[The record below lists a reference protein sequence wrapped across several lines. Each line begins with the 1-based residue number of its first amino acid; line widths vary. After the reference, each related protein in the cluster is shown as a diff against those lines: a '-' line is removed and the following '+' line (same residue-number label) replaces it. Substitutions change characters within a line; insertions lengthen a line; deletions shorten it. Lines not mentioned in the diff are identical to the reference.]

1 MGRSVF
7 KILVLAVF
15 LGVGADHAAGQTP
28 AADGAQV
35 YTMNCARCHD
45 DTLPRMPTRD
55 ALRERSARQIQTAMT
70 GGVMR
75 QFGSALSAAERRA
88 VAEFLSDEPA
98 GTLDSPLPTMPDT
111 AYCDAGSRTTV
122 DLSAPAWNGWGVD
135 LNNRRFQPAEAAGMT
150 ADTVRQLRLQ
160 WVFGFP
166 DVSDSG
172 SQPTVVAGRVLVG
185 TRNGLVYAL
194 DAATGCVHWVHEAPA
209 EIRSAISVG
218 PAEGGGF
225 TAYFGDAFAAVH
237 AVDLLTGE
245 LRWTTTIEDH
255 PASRITGAPAL
266 HDGRLYVPVAS
277 LEELSAADP
286 RYECCTFRGS
296 VVALDAAT
304 GERIWKTY
312 VIRESPQPTRTNS
325 AGTQNHG
332 PSGAGVWSAP
342 TLDPARNLLY
352 VATGDAYSDPAAP
365 ESDAIMALAMDT
377 GAIRWVTQTT
387 PGDAFT
393 IACMSGSPLFGAL
406 TGGTTP
412 DAPILRANCPE
423 SEGPDH
429 DYGSSP
435 VLITGPDGE
444 DLLLGGQKS
453 GVMYGLRPTDGEIVW
468 ETRVSDG
475 GLLGGIEWGF
485 ATDGDQVYVSISD
498 MMEKAPGE
506 AGGVTALQVRDGEL
520 VWHAP
525 PVQDTC
531 GGRQGCHTAQP
542 AAVSL
547 IPGVAFAGSLDGH
560 LRAYATDTGR
570 IIWDFDTARDFET
583 VNGVEAHGGALNG
596 PGPTI
601 VDGMLYVVSGYGSF
615 GMSGNV
621 LLAFTVEE

>member
-1 MGRSVF
+1 MERVSNRTFVNIVVMALF
-7 KILVLAVF
+7 F
-15 LGVGADHAAGQTP
+15 GANHAAALPQ
-28 AADGAQV
+28 AADGEQV
-35 YTMNCARCHD
+35 YTTHCARCHD

-70 GGVMR
+70 SGVMR
-75 QFGSALSAAERRA
+75 QFGGALSAAERRA
-88 VAEFLSDEPA
+88 VAEFLSDDPA
-98 GTLDSPLPTMPDT
+98 GTLDSSLTTLPDT
-111 AYCDAGSRTTV
+111 AFCSADVETGV

-135 LNNRRFQPAEAAGMT
+135 LTNRRFQPTEAAGLT
-150 ADTVRQLRLQ
+150 AEKVPQLSLR
-160 WVFGFP
+160 WVFSFP

-185 TRNGLVYAL
+185 TRNGLLYAL

-209 EIRSAISVG
+209 EIRSAVSVG
-218 PAEGGGF
+218 PADGGGF
-225 TAYFGDAFAAVH
+225 TAYFGDAFASVH

-245 LRWTTTIEDH
+245 LRWTTPVEEH
-255 PASRITGAPAL
+255 SAARITGAPAL
-266 HDGRLYVPVAS
+266 HEGRLYVPVAS
-277 LEELSAADP
+277 LEEVSAADP

-296 VVALDAAT
+296 IVALDAAT

-312 VIRESPQPTRTNS
+312 VIRESPQPTRINA
-325 AGTQNHG
+325 AGAQNHG

-352 VATGDAYSDPAAP
+352 LATGDAYSDPAAP
-365 ESDAIMALAMDT
+365 ESDALMALAMDT
-377 GAIRWVTQTT
+377 GAIRWITQTT

-393 IACMSGSPLFGAL
+393 LACVGAGTFPGLPGSDNPIA
-406 TGGTTP
+406 
-412 DAPILRANCPE
+412 RANCPE
-423 SEGPDH
+423 SNGPDV

-435 VLITGPDGE
+435 VLVTMPDGE

-453 GVMYGLRPTDGEIVW
+453 GVMYGMRPEDGEIIW

-475 GLLGGIEWGF
+475 GLIGGIEWGF
-485 ATDGDQVYVSISD
+485 AADGDQVYVSISD
-498 MMEKAPGE
+498 AMEKEPGD
-506 AGGVTALQVRDGEL
+506 AGGVTALRVEDGEL

-560 LRAYATDTGR
+560 LRAYATDTGN
-570 IIWDFDTARDFET
+570 IIWDFDTAREFEA
-583 VNGVEAHGGALNG
+583 VNGGEARGGSLNG
-596 PGPTI
+596 AGPTI
-601 VDGMLYVVSGYGSF
+601 VDGMVYVLSGYGSF
-615 GMSGNV
+615 GFMPGNL
-621 LLAFTVEE
+621 LLAFAVEE

>member
-1 MGRSVF
+1 MESVSNRTF
-7 KILVLAVF
+7 VNIVVMALF
-15 LGVGADHAAGQTP
+15 FGANHAAALPQ
-28 AADGAQV
+28 AADGEQV
-35 YTMNCARCHD
+35 YTMHCARCHD

-70 GGVMR
+70 SGVMR
-75 QFGSALSAAERRA
+75 QFGGALSAAERRA
-88 VAEFLSDEPA
+88 VAEFLSDDPA
-98 GTLDSPLPTMPDT
+98 GTLASSLTTLPDT
-111 AYCDAGSRTTV
+111 AFCSADVETAV

-135 LNNRRFQPAEAAGMT
+135 LTNRRFQPTEAAGLS
-150 ADTVRQLRLQ
+150 AEDVPQLSLR

-185 TRNGLVYAL
+185 TRNGLLYAL

-209 EIRSAISVG
+209 EVRSAVSVG
-218 PAEGGGF
+218 PADGGGF
-225 TAYFGDAFAAVH
+225 TAYFGDAFASVH

-245 LRWTTTIEDH
+245 LRWTTPIEEH
-255 PASRITGAPAL
+255 SAARITGAPAL
-266 HDGRLYVPVAS
+266 HEGRLYVPVAS
-277 LEELSAADP
+277 LEEVSAADP

-312 VIRESPQPTRTNS
+312 VIRESPQPTRINA
-325 AGTQNHG
+325 AGAQNYG

-352 VATGDAYSDPAAP
+352 LATGDAYSDPAAP
-365 ESDAIMALAMDT
+365 ESDALMALAMDT
-377 GAIRWVTQTT
+377 GAIRWITQTT

-393 IACMSGSPLFGAL
+393 LACVGAGTFPGLPGSDNPIA
-406 TGGTTP
+406 
-412 DAPILRANCPE
+412 RANCPE
-423 SEGPDH
+423 ANGPDV

-435 VLITGPDGE
+435 VLVAMPDGS

-453 GVMYGLRPTDGEIVW
+453 GVMYGVRPEDGEIIW

-475 GLLGGIEWGF
+475 GLIGGIEWGF
-485 ATDGDQVYVSISD
+485 AADGDQVYVSISD
-498 MMEKAPGE
+498 AMEKEPGD
-506 AGGVTALQVRDGEL
+506 AGGVTALRVEDGEL

-560 LRAYATDTGR
+560 LRAYATDTGN
-570 IIWDFDTARDFET
+570 IIWDFDTAREFEA
-583 VNGVEAHGGALNG
+583 VNGGEARGGSLNG
-596 PGPTI
+596 AGPTI
-601 VDGMLYVVSGYGSF
+601 VDGMVYVLSGYGSF
-615 GMSGNV
+615 GFMPGNL
-621 LLAFTVEE
+621 LLAFAVEE

>member
-1 MGRSVF
+1 MESVSNRTF
-7 KILVLAVF
+7 VNIVVMALF
-15 LGVGADHAAGQTP
+15 FGANHAAALPQ
-28 AADGAQV
+28 AADGEQV
-35 YTMNCARCHD
+35 YTTHCARCHD

-70 GGVMR
+70 SGVMR
-75 QFGSALSAAERRA
+75 QFGGALSAAERRA
-88 VAEFLSDEPA
+88 VAEFLSDDPA
-98 GTLDSPLPTMPDT
+98 GTLASSLTTLPDT
-111 AYCDAGSRTTV
+111 AFCSADVETAV

-135 LNNRRFQPAEAAGMT
+135 LTNRRFQPTEAAGLS
-150 ADTVRQLRLQ
+150 AEDVPQLSLR

-185 TRNGLVYAL
+185 TRNGLLYAL

-209 EIRSAISVG
+209 EVRSAVSVG
-218 PAEGGGF
+218 PADGGGF
-225 TAYFGDAFAAVH
+225 TAYFGDAFASVH

-245 LRWTTTIEDH
+245 LRWTTPIEEH
-255 PASRITGAPAL
+255 SAARITGAPAL
-266 HDGRLYVPVAS
+266 HEGRLYVPVAS
-277 LEELSAADP
+277 LEEVSAADP

-312 VIRESPQPTRTNS
+312 VIRESPQPTRINA
-325 AGTQNHG
+325 AGAQNHG

-352 VATGDAYSDPAAP
+352 LATGDAYSDPAAP
-365 ESDAIMALAMDT
+365 ESDALMALAMDT

-393 IACMSGSPLFGAL
+393 LACVGAGTFPGLPGSDNPIA
-406 TGGTTP
+406 
-412 DAPILRANCPE
+412 RANCPE
-423 SEGPDH
+423 SNGPDV

-435 VLITGPDGE
+435 VLVAMPDGS

-453 GVMYGLRPTDGEIVW
+453 GVMYGVRPEDGEIIW

-475 GLLGGIEWGF
+475 GLIGGIEWGF
-485 ATDGDQVYVSISD
+485 AADGDQVYVSISD
-498 MMEKAPGE
+498 AMEKEPGD
-506 AGGVTALQVRDGEL
+506 AGGVTALRVEDGEL

-560 LRAYATDTGR
+560 LRAYATDTGN
-570 IIWDFDTARDFET
+570 IIWDFDTAREFEA
-583 VNGVEAHGGALNG
+583 VNGGEVRGGSLNG
-596 PGPTI
+596 AGPTI
-601 VDGMLYVVSGYGSF
+601 VDGMVYVLSGYGSF
-615 GMSGNV
+615 GFMPGNL
-621 LLAFTVEE
+621 LLAFAVEE

>member
-1 MGRSVF
+1 MESVSNRTF
-7 KILVLAVF
+7 VNIVVMALF
-15 LGVGADHAAGQTP
+15 FGANHAAALPQ
-28 AADGAQV
+28 AADGEQV
-35 YTMNCARCHD
+35 YTTNCARCHD

-70 GGVMR
+70 SGVMR
-75 QFGSALSAAERRA
+75 QFGGALSAAERRA
-88 VAEFLSDEPA
+88 VAEFLSDDPA
-98 GTLDSPLPTMPDT
+98 GTLASSLTTLPDT
-111 AYCDAGSRTTV
+111 AFCSADVETAV

-135 LNNRRFQPAEAAGMT
+135 LTNRRFQPTEAAGLS
-150 ADTVRQLRLQ
+150 AEDVPQLSLR

-185 TRNGLVYAL
+185 TRNGLLYAL

-209 EIRSAISVG
+209 EVRSAVSVG
-218 PAEGGGF
+218 PADGGGF
-225 TAYFGDAFAAVH
+225 TAYFGDAFASVH

-245 LRWTTTIEDH
+245 LRWTTPIEEH
-255 PASRITGAPAL
+255 SAARITGAPAL
-266 HDGRLYVPVAS
+266 HEGRLYVPVAS
-277 LEELSAADP
+277 LEEVSAADP

-312 VIRESPQPTRTNS
+312 VIRESPQPTRINA
-325 AGTQNHG
+325 AGAQNHG

-352 VATGDAYSDPAAP
+352 LATGDAYSDPAAP
-365 ESDAIMALAMDT
+365 ESDALMALAMDT

-393 IACMSGSPLFGAL
+393 LACVGAGTFPGLPGSDNPIA
-406 TGGTTP
+406 
-412 DAPILRANCPE
+412 RANCPE
-423 SEGPDH
+423 SNGPDV

-435 VLITGPDGE
+435 VLVAMPDGS

-453 GVMYGLRPTDGEIVW
+453 GVMYGVRPEDGEIIW

-475 GLLGGIEWGF
+475 GLIGGIEWGF
-485 ATDGDQVYVSISD
+485 AADGDQVYVSISD
-498 MMEKAPGE
+498 AMEKEPGD
-506 AGGVTALQVRDGEL
+506 AGGVTALRVEDGEL

-560 LRAYATDTGR
+560 LRAYATDTGN
-570 IIWDFDTARDFET
+570 IIWDFDTAREFEA
-583 VNGVEAHGGALNG
+583 VNGGEVRGGSLNG
-596 PGPTI
+596 AGPTI
-601 VDGMLYVVSGYGSF
+601 VDGIVYVLSGYGSF
-615 GMSGNV
+615 GFMPGNL
-621 LLAFTVEE
+621 LLAFAVEE

>member
-1 MGRSVF
+1 MGRKVF
-7 KILVLAVF
+7 IMLVLAVC
-15 LGVGADHAAGQTP
+15 LGAGADHAAGQAP
-28 AADGAQV
+28 AADGEQV
-35 YTMNCARCHD
+35 YAMSCARCHD

-55 ALRERSARQIQTAMT
+55 ALRDRSARQIQTAMT
-70 GGVMR
+70 SGVMR
-75 QFGSALSAAERRA
+75 QFGTALSAAERRA
-88 VAEFLSDEPA
+88 VAEFLSDDPA
-98 GTLDSPLPTMPDT
+98 GTLDSPLPTLPDT
-111 AYCDAGSRTTV
+111 AYCDAGTRTAV

-135 LNNRRFQPAEAAGMT
+135 LNNRRFQPAESAGMT
-150 ADTVRQLRLQ
+150 ADTVGQLRLQ

-166 DVSDSG
+166 DVSNSG

-185 TRNGLVYAL
+185 TRNGLLYAL

-209 EIRSAISVG
+209 EIRSAVSVG
-218 PAEGGGF
+218 PADGGGF
-225 TAYFGDAFAAVH
+225 TAYFGDAFASVH

-245 LRWTTTIEDH
+245 LRWTTPVEEH
-255 PASRITGAPAL
+255 PAARITGAPAL
-266 HDGRLYVPVAS
+266 HEGRLYVPVAS
-277 LEELSAADP
+277 LEEVSAADP

-296 VVALDAAT
+296 IVALDAAT

-312 VIRESPQPTRTNS
+312 VIRESPQPTRINA
-325 AGTQNHG
+325 AGAQNHG

-352 VATGDAYSDPAAP
+352 LATGDAYSDPAAP
-365 ESDAIMALAMDT
+365 ESDALMALAMDT

-393 IACMSGSPLFGAL
+393 IACVAAGTFPGLPGS
-406 TGGTTP
+406 
-412 DAPILRANCPE
+412 DNPIARANCPE
-423 SEGPDH
+423 SNGPDF

-435 VLITGPDGE
+435 VLVTMPDGS

-453 GVMYGLRPTDGEIVW
+453 GVMYGVRPEDGEILW

-475 GLLGGIEWGF
+475 GLIGGIEWGF
-485 ATDGDQVYVSISD
+485 AADGDQVYVSISD
-498 MMEKAPGE
+498 AMEKEPGE
-506 AGGVTALQVRDGEL
+506 AGGVTALRVGDGEL

-570 IIWDFDTARDFET
+570 VIWDFDTAREFQT
-583 VNGVEAHGGALNG
+583 VNGVEAHGGSLNG

-615 GMSGNV
+615 GFMSGNV
-621 LLAFTVEE
+621 LLAFAVED

>member
-1 MGRSVF
+1 MESVSNRTF
-7 KILVLAVF
+7 VNIVVMALF
-15 LGVGADHAAGQTP
+15 FGANHAAALPQ
-28 AADGAQV
+28 AADGEQV
-35 YTMNCARCHD
+35 YTTHCARCHD

-70 GGVMR
+70 SGVMR
-75 QFGSALSAAERRA
+75 QFGGALSAAERRA
-88 VAEFLSDEPA
+88 VAEFLSDDPA
-98 GTLDSPLPTMPDT
+98 GTLASSLTTLPDT
-111 AYCDAGSRTTV
+111 AFCSADVETAV

-135 LNNRRFQPAEAAGMT
+135 LTNRRFQPTEAAGLS
-150 ADTVRQLRLQ
+150 AEDVPQLSLR

-185 TRNGLVYAL
+185 TRNGLLYAL

-209 EIRSAISVG
+209 EVRSAVSVG
-218 PAEGGGF
+218 PADGGGF
-225 TAYFGDAFAAVH
+225 TAYFGDAFASVH

-245 LRWTTTIEDH
+245 LRWTTPIEEH
-255 PASRITGAPAL
+255 SAARITGAPAL
-266 HDGRLYVPVAS
+266 HEGRLYVPVAS
-277 LEELSAADP
+277 LEEVSAADP

-312 VIRESPQPTRTNS
+312 VIRESPQPTRINA
-325 AGTQNHG
+325 AGAQNHG

-352 VATGDAYSDPAAP
+352 LATGDAYSDPAAP
-365 ESDAIMALAMDT
+365 ESDALMALAMDT

-393 IACMSGSPLFGAL
+393 LACVGAGTFPGLPGSDNPIA
-406 TGGTTP
+406 
-412 DAPILRANCPE
+412 RANCPE
-423 SEGPDH
+423 SNGPDV

-435 VLITGPDGE
+435 VLVAMPDGS

-453 GVMYGLRPTDGEIVW
+453 GVMYGVRPEDGEIIW

-475 GLLGGIEWGF
+475 GLIGGIEWGF
-485 ATDGDQVYVSISD
+485 AADGDQVYVSISD
-498 MMEKAPGE
+498 AMEKEPGD
-506 AGGVTALQVRDGEL
+506 AGGVTALRVEDGEL

-560 LRAYATDTGR
+560 LRAYATDTGN
-570 IIWDFDTARDFET
+570 IIWDFDTAREFEA
-583 VNGVEAHGGALNG
+583 VNGGEVRGGSLNG
-596 PGPTI
+596 AGPTI
-601 VDGMLYVVSGYGSF
+601 VDGIVYVLSGYGSF
-615 GMSGNV
+615 GFMPGNL
-621 LLAFTVEE
+621 LLAFAVEE

>member
-1 MGRSVF
+1 MESVSNRTF
-7 KILVLAVF
+7 VNIVVMALF
-15 LGVGADHAAGQTP
+15 FGANHAAALPQ
-28 AADGAQV
+28 AADGEQV
-35 YTMNCARCHD
+35 YTTHCARCHD

-70 GGVMR
+70 SGVMR
-75 QFGSALSAAERRA
+75 QFGGALSAAERRA
-88 VAEFLSDEPA
+88 VAEFLSDDPA
-98 GTLDSPLPTMPDT
+98 GTLASSLTTLPDT
-111 AYCDAGSRTTV
+111 AFCSADVETAV

-135 LNNRRFQPAEAAGMT
+135 LTNRRFQPTESAGLSAE
-150 ADTVRQLRLQ
+150 DVPQLSLR

-185 TRNGLVYAL
+185 TRNGLLYAL

-209 EIRSAISVG
+209 EVRSAVSVG
-218 PAEGGGF
+218 PADGGGF
-225 TAYFGDAFAAVH
+225 TAYFGDAFASVH

-245 LRWTTTIEDH
+245 LRWTTPIEEH
-255 PASRITGAPAL
+255 SAARITGAPAL
-266 HDGRLYVPVAS
+266 HEGRLYVPVAS
-277 LEELSAADP
+277 LEEVSAADP

-312 VIRESPQPTRTNS
+312 VIRESPQPTRINA
-325 AGTQNHG
+325 AGAQNHG

-352 VATGDAYSDPAAP
+352 LATGDAYSDPAAP
-365 ESDAIMALAMDT
+365 ESDALMALAMDT

-393 IACMSGSPLFGAL
+393 LACVGAGTFPGLPGSDNPIA
-406 TGGTTP
+406 
-412 DAPILRANCPE
+412 RANCPE
-423 SEGPDH
+423 SNGPDV

-435 VLITGPDGE
+435 VLVAMPDGS

-453 GVMYGLRPTDGEIVW
+453 GVMYGVRPEDGEIIW

-475 GLLGGIEWGF
+475 GLIGGIEWGF
-485 ATDGDQVYVSISD
+485 AADGDQVYVSISD
-498 MMEKAPGE
+498 AMEKEPGD
-506 AGGVTALQVRDGEL
+506 AGGVTALRVEDGEL

-560 LRAYATDTGR
+560 LRAYATDTGN
-570 IIWDFDTARDFET
+570 IIWDFDTAREFEA
-583 VNGVEAHGGALNG
+583 VNGGEARGGSLNG
-596 PGPTI
+596 AGPTI
-601 VDGMLYVVSGYGSF
+601 VDGMVYVLSGYGSF
-615 GMSGNV
+615 GFMPGNL
-621 LLAFTVEE
+621 LLAFAVEE

>member
-1 MGRSVF
+1 
-7 KILVLAVF
+7 
-15 LGVGADHAAGQTP
+15 
-28 AADGAQV
+28 
-35 YTMNCARCHD
+35 
-45 DTLPRMPTRD
+45 
-55 ALRERSARQIQTAMT
+55 
-70 GGVMR
+70 
-75 QFGSALSAAERRA
+75 
-88 VAEFLSDEPA
+88 
-98 GTLDSPLPTMPDT
+98 
-111 AYCDAGSRTTV
+111 
-122 DLSAPAWNGWGVD
+122 
-135 LNNRRFQPAEAAGMT
+135 
-150 ADTVRQLRLQ
+150 
-160 WVFGFP
+160 
-166 DVSDSG
+166 
-172 SQPTVVAGRVLVG
+172 
-185 TRNGLVYAL
+185 
-194 DAATGCVHWVHEAPA
+194 
-209 EIRSAISVG
+209 
-218 PAEGGGF
+218 
-225 TAYFGDAFAAVH
+225 
-237 AVDLLTGE
+237 
-245 LRWTTTIEDH
+245 
-255 PASRITGAPAL
+255 
-266 HDGRLYVPVAS
+266 
-277 LEELSAADP
+277 
-286 RYECCTFRGS
+286 
-296 VVALDAAT
+296 
-304 GERIWKTY
+304 
-312 VIRESPQPTRTNS
+312 
-325 AGTQNHG
+325 
-332 PSGAGVWSAP
+332 
-342 TLDPARNLLY
+342 
-352 VATGDAYSDPAAP
+352 
-365 ESDAIMALAMDT
+365 MALAMDT

-621 LLAFTVEE
+621 LLAFAVEE

>member
-1 MGRSVF
+1 MESVSNRTF
-7 KILVLAVF
+7 VNIVVMALF
-15 LGVGADHAAGQTP
+15 FGANHAAALPQ
-28 AADGAQV
+28 AADGEQV
-35 YTMNCARCHD
+35 YTTHCARCHD

-70 GGVMR
+70 SGVMR
-75 QFGSALSAAERRA
+75 QFGGALSAAERRA
-88 VAEFLSDEPA
+88 VAEFLSDDPA
-98 GTLDSPLPTMPDT
+98 GTLASSLTTLPDT
-111 AYCDAGSRTTV
+111 AFCSADVETAV

-135 LNNRRFQPAEAAGMT
+135 LTNRRFQPTEAAGLS
-150 ADTVRQLRLQ
+150 AEDVPQLSLR

-185 TRNGLVYAL
+185 TRNGLLYAL

-209 EIRSAISVG
+209 EVRSAVSVG
-218 PAEGGGF
+218 PADGGGF
-225 TAYFGDAFAAVH
+225 TAYFGDAFASVH

-245 LRWTTTIEDH
+245 LRWTTPIEEH
-255 PASRITGAPAL
+255 SAARITGAPAL
-266 HDGRLYVPVAS
+266 HEGRLYVPVAS
-277 LEELSAADP
+277 LEEVSAADP

-312 VIRESPQPTRTNS
+312 VIRESPQPTRINA
-325 AGTQNHG
+325 AGAQNHG

-352 VATGDAYSDPAAP
+352 LATGDAYSDPAAP
-365 ESDAIMALAMDT
+365 ESDALMALAMDT

-393 IACMSGSPLFGAL
+393 LACVGAGTFPGLPGSDNPIA
-406 TGGTTP
+406 
-412 DAPILRANCPE
+412 RANCPE
-423 SEGPDH
+423 SNGPDV

-435 VLITGPDGE
+435 VLVAMPDGS

-453 GVMYGLRPTDGEIVW
+453 GVMYGVRPEDGEIIW
-468 ETRVSDG
+468 ETRLSDG
-475 GLLGGIEWGF
+475 GLIGGIEWGF
-485 ATDGDQVYVSISD
+485 AADGDQVYVSISD
-498 MMEKAPGE
+498 AMEKEPGD
-506 AGGVTALQVRDGEL
+506 AGGVTALRVEDGEL

-560 LRAYATDTGR
+560 LRAYATDTGN
-570 IIWDFDTARDFET
+570 IIWDFDTAREFEA
-583 VNGVEAHGGALNG
+583 VNGGEARGGSLNG
-596 PGPTI
+596 AGPTI
-601 VDGMLYVVSGYGSF
+601 VDGMVYVLSGYGSF
-615 GMSGNV
+615 GFMPGNL
-621 LLAFTVEE
+621 LLAFAVEE

>member
-1 MGRSVF
+1 MESVSNRTF
-7 KILVLAVF
+7 VNIVVMALF
-15 LGVGADHAAGQTP
+15 FGANHAAALPQ
-28 AADGAQV
+28 AADGEQV
-35 YTMNCARCHD
+35 YTTHCARCHD

-70 GGVMR
+70 SGVMR
-75 QFGSALSAAERRA
+75 QFGGALSAAERRA
-88 VAEFLSDEPA
+88 VAEFLSDDPA
-98 GTLDSPLPTMPDT
+98 GTLASSLTTLPDT
-111 AYCDAGSRTTV
+111 AFCSADVETAV

-135 LNNRRFQPAEAAGMT
+135 LTNRRFQPTEAAGLS
-150 ADTVRQLRLQ
+150 AEDVPQLSLR

-185 TRNGLVYAL
+185 TRNGLLYAL

-209 EIRSAISVG
+209 EVRSAVSVG
-218 PAEGGGF
+218 PADGGGF
-225 TAYFGDAFAAVH
+225 TAYFGDAFASVH

-245 LRWTTTIEDH
+245 LRWTTPIEEH
-255 PASRITGAPAL
+255 SAARITGAPAL
-266 HDGRLYVPVAS
+266 HEGRLYVPVAS
-277 LEELSAADP
+277 LEEVSAADP

-312 VIRESPQPTRTNS
+312 VIRESPQPTRINA
-325 AGTQNHG
+325 AGAQNHG

-352 VATGDAYSDPAAP
+352 LATGDAYSDPAAP
-365 ESDAIMALAMDT
+365 ESDALMALAMDT

-393 IACMSGSPLFGAL
+393 LACVGAGTFPGLPGSDNPIA
-406 TGGTTP
+406 
-412 DAPILRANCPE
+412 RANCPE
-423 SEGPDH
+423 SNGPDV

-435 VLITGPDGE
+435 VLVAMPDGS

-453 GVMYGLRPTDGEIVW
+453 GVMYGVRPEDGEIIW
-468 ETRVSDG
+468 ETRLSDG
-475 GLLGGIEWGF
+475 GLIGGIEWGF
-485 ATDGDQVYVSISD
+485 AADGDQVYVSISD
-498 MMEKAPGE
+498 AMEKEPGD
-506 AGGVTALQVRDGEL
+506 AGGVTALRVEDGEL

-560 LRAYATDTGR
+560 LRAYATDTGN
-570 IIWDFDTARDFET
+570 IIWDFDTAREFEA
-583 VNGVEAHGGALNG
+583 VNGGEARGGSLNG
-596 PGPTI
+596 AGPTI
-601 VDGMLYVVSGYGSF
+601 ASTAWSMCSPATAVSGSCRGTCCSP
-615 GMSGNV
+615 
-621 LLAFTVEE
+621 LR

>member
-1 MGRSVF
+1 MTGMYR
-7 KILVLAVF
+7 ILAAAVVTSGLAVSA
-15 LGVGADHAAGQTP
+15 VAGQTTP
-28 AADGAQV
+28 DGAQV
-35 YTMNCARCHD
+35 YTANCARCHD
-45 DTLPRMPTRD
+45 TAQPRMPTRD

-70 GGVMR
+70 SGVMR
-75 QFGSALSAAERRA
+75 QFGGALSAAERRA

-98 GTLDSPLPTMPDT
+98 GTLDSPPTLSNN
-111 AYCDAGSRTTV
+111 AYCGPGTGAAV

-135 LNNRRFQPAEAAGMT
+135 LNNRRFQSAESAGVT
-150 ADTVRQLRLQ
+150 ADTVGQLHLQ

-185 TRNGLVYAL
+185 TRNGLLYAL

-209 EIRSAISVG
+209 EIRSAVSVG
-218 PAEGGGF
+218 PADGGGF

-245 LRWTTTIEDH
+245 LRWTTPVEEH
-255 PASRITGAPAL
+255 PAARITGAPAL
-266 HDGRLYVPVAS
+266 HAGRLYVPVAS
-277 LEELSAADP
+277 LEEVSAADP

-296 VVALDAAT
+296 IVALDAAT

-312 VIRESPQPTRTNS
+312 VIRESPQPTRINA
-325 AGTQNHG
+325 AGAQNFG

-352 VATGDAYSDPAAP
+352 LATGDAYSDPAAP
-365 ESDAIMALAMDT
+365 ESDALIALAMDT

-393 IACMSGSPLFGAL
+393 IACVSAGTFPGLPGS
-406 TGGTTP
+406 
-412 DAPILRANCPE
+412 DNPIARANCPE
-423 SEGPDH
+423 SNGPDV

-435 VLITGPDGE
+435 VLIAGPNGE

-453 GVMYGLRPTDGEIVW
+453 GVMYGMRPETGEILW

-475 GLLGGIEWGF
+475 GLIGGIEWGF

-498 MMEKAPGE
+498 AMEKEPGE
-506 AGGVTALQVRDGEL
+506 AGGVTALRVEDGEL

-560 LRAYATDTGR
+560 LRAYATDTGN
-570 IIWDFDTARDFET
+570 IIWDFDTAREFQT
-583 VNGVEAHGGALNG
+583 VNGVEARGGSLNG

-601 VDGMLYVVSGYGSF
+601 VDGMVYVLSGYGSF
-615 GMSGNV
+615 GFMSGNV
-621 LLAFTVEE
+621 LLAFAIED

>member
-1 MGRSVF
+1 MGRKVF
-7 KILVLAVF
+7 IMLVLAVC
-15 LGVGADHAAGQTP
+15 LGAGADHAAGQAP
-28 AADGAQV
+28 AADGEQV
-35 YTMNCARCHD
+35 YAMSCARCHD

-55 ALRERSARQIQTAMT
+55 ALRDRSARQIQTAMT
-70 GGVMR
+70 SGVMR

-88 VAEFLSDEPA
+88 VAEFLSDDPA
-98 GTLDSPLPTMPDT
+98 GTLDSPLPTLPDT
-111 AYCDAGSRTTV
+111 AYCDAGTRTAV

-135 LNNRRFQPAEAAGMT
+135 LNNRRFQPAESAGMT
-150 ADTVRQLRLQ
+150 ADTVGQLRLQ

-166 DVSDSG
+166 DVSNSG

-185 TRNGLVYAL
+185 TRNGLLYAL

-209 EIRSAISVG
+209 EIRSAVSVG
-218 PAEGGGF
+218 PADGGGF
-225 TAYFGDAFAAVH
+225 TAYFGDAFASVH

-245 LRWTTTIEDH
+245 LRWTTPVEEH
-255 PASRITGAPAL
+255 PAARITGAPAL
-266 HDGRLYVPVAS
+266 HEGRLYVPVAS
-277 LEELSAADP
+277 LEEVSAADP

-296 VVALDAAT
+296 IVALDAAT

-312 VIRESPQPTRTNS
+312 VIRESPQPTRINA
-325 AGTQNHG
+325 AGAQNHG

-352 VATGDAYSDPAAP
+352 LATGDAYSDPAAP
-365 ESDAIMALAMDT
+365 ESDALMALAMDT

-393 IACMSGSPLFGAL
+393 IACVAAGTFPGLPGS
-406 TGGTTP
+406 
-412 DAPILRANCPE
+412 DNPIARANCPE
-423 SEGPDH
+423 SNGPDF

-435 VLITGPDGE
+435 VLVTMPDGS

-453 GVMYGLRPTDGEIVW
+453 GVMYGVRPEDGEILW

-475 GLLGGIEWGF
+475 GLIGGIEWGF
-485 ATDGDQVYVSISD
+485 AADGDQVYVSISD
-498 MMEKAPGE
+498 AMEKEPGE
-506 AGGVTALQVRDGEL
+506 AGGVTALRVGDGEL

-570 IIWDFDTARDFET
+570 VIWDFDTAREFQT
-583 VNGVEAHGGALNG
+583 VNGVEAHGGSLNG

-615 GMSGNV
+615 GFMSGNV
-621 LLAFTVEE
+621 LLAFAVED

>member
-1 MGRSVF
+1 MESVSNRTF
-7 KILVLAVF
+7 VNIVVMALF
-15 LGVGADHAAGQTP
+15 FGANHAAALPQ
-28 AADGAQV
+28 AADGEQV
-35 YTMNCARCHD
+35 YTTHCARCHD

-55 ALRERSARQIQTAMT
+55 VLRERSARQIQTAMT
-70 GGVMR
+70 SGVMR
-75 QFGSALSAAERRA
+75 QFGGALSAAERRA
-88 VAEFLSDEPA
+88 VAEFLSDDPA
-98 GTLDSPLPTMPDT
+98 GTLASSLTTLPDT
-111 AYCDAGSRTTV
+111 AFCSADVETAV

-135 LNNRRFQPAEAAGMT
+135 LTNRRFQPTEAAGLS
-150 ADTVRQLRLQ
+150 AEDVPQLSLR

-185 TRNGLVYAL
+185 TRNGLLYAL

-209 EIRSAISVG
+209 EVRSAVSVG
-218 PAEGGGF
+218 PADGGGF
-225 TAYFGDAFAAVH
+225 TAYFGDAFASVH

-245 LRWTTTIEDH
+245 LRWTTPIEEH
-255 PASRITGAPAL
+255 SAARITGAPAL
-266 HDGRLYVPVAS
+266 HEGRLYVPVAS
-277 LEELSAADP
+277 LEEVSAADP

-312 VIRESPQPTRTNS
+312 VIRESPQPTRINA
-325 AGTQNHG
+325 AGAQNHG

-352 VATGDAYSDPAAP
+352 LATGDAYSDPAAP
-365 ESDAIMALAMDT
+365 ESDALMALAMDT

-393 IACMSGSPLFGAL
+393 LACVGAGTFPGLPGSDNPIA
-406 TGGTTP
+406 
-412 DAPILRANCPE
+412 RANCPE
-423 SEGPDH
+423 SNGPDV

-435 VLITGPDGE
+435 VLVAMPDGS

-453 GVMYGLRPTDGEIVW
+453 GVMYGVRPEDGEIIW

-475 GLLGGIEWGF
+475 GLIGGIEWGF
-485 ATDGDQVYVSISD
+485 AADGDQVYVSISD
-498 MMEKAPGE
+498 AMEKEPGD
-506 AGGVTALQVRDGEL
+506 AGGVTALRVEDGEL

-560 LRAYATDTGR
+560 LRAYATDTGN
-570 IIWDFDTARDFET
+570 IIWDFDTAREFEA
-583 VNGVEAHGGALNG
+583 VNGGEVRGGSLNG
-596 PGPTI
+596 AGPTI
-601 VDGMLYVVSGYGSF
+601 VDGMVYVLSGYGSF
-615 GMSGNV
+615 GFMPGNL
-621 LLAFTVEE
+621 LLAFAVEE